1 MIYKNPED
9 RNRDLPQYTTILVG
23 MYIFQHISIF
33 LDVPKKHDI
42 TMTFPRGKL
51 WRNQTP
57 AGPCRLD
64 WFTSI
69 RWIYLIIPM
78 DHSHDKDD
86 DEGYGI
92 HLVIMSDHAGCC
104 VNGTCWKCWKMLKD
118 VERCWKGNWTCLFAW
133 LMSSHDACSPYS
145 LPFFQGFLRL
155 LFDVCNYLSSSYVT
169 NMLPSQP
176 PTEKALG
183 AETNW
188 SKLEIFGNAMT

>member
-118 VERCWKGNWTCLFAW
+118 VEKETGRVYLLGWWV
-133 LMSSHDACSPYS
+133 LMMLAVHTVCH
-145 LPFFQGFLRL
+145 FFRDFWDCFLM
-155 LFDVCNYLSSSYVT
+155 YV
-169 NMLPSQP
+169 
-176 PTEKALG
+176 
-183 AETNW
+183 
-188 SKLEIFGNAMT
+188 II